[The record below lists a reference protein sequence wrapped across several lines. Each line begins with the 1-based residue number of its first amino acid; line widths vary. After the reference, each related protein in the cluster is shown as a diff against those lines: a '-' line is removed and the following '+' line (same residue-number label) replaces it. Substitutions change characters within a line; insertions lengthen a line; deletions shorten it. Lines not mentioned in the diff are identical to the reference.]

1 MIKKSPL
8 GRGLDSLI
16 PKSTDTRSVLE
27 VDITDIIPN
36 QNQPRVSFD
45 DEKLL
50 DLANSIK
57 EKGVIQPLI
66 VTSSNGKYQIIA
78 GERRWRAAGI
88 AGLKKVPVIVKSI
101 DSEKEKLELALI
113 ENIQREDLN
122 PVEVAKAYKS
132 LMEKY
137 DYTQEQLSQIVGKNR
152 STIANSLRLLTL
164 HPKILEALSQNLISE
179 GHARTL
185 VGLESSVALQIL
197 QKIIDKKLSVRDVE
211 NLVKKLNSPKKAE
224 KEQSVDI
231 FIENIRREMEEILRS
246 KINIKPSKK
255 GGKIELIYKSS
266 EELNRI
272 LSILR
277 GERC

>member
-1 MIKKSPL
+1 MMKKSPL

-16 PKSTDTRSVLE
+16 PKSTDSRSVLE

-36 QNQPRVSFD
+36 QNQPRISFD

-57 EKGVIQPLI
+57 EKGIIQPLI
-66 VTSSNGKYQIIA
+66 VTNSGGKYQIIA

-179 GHARTL
+179 GHARSL

-211 NLVKKLNSPKKAE
+211 NLVKKMNSPKKVK
-224 KEQSVDI
+224 KEESVDI
-231 FIENIRREMEEILRS
+231 FIENIRREMEEILKS

-266 EELNRI
+266 DELNRI